1 MQVTP
6 SHTFED
12 FSSLCEIV
20 CTSQKTLLAHA
31 AGGPHRKKVKRQAL
45 IDNPPKEEEEGSKVE
60 KSGKSVTKSDVK
72 KSEKRRIQK
81 ELGLMILK
89 KYGPKLTTKKFIKK
103 FNKRTR
109 NQPDLASDII
119 KRVRILTSLFLTLF
133 ALRCGNYRILKLQT
147 QSYNS
152 RFQKSE
158 ILILSN

>member
-31 AGGPHRKKVKRQAL
+31 AGAPHRKKVKRQAL
-45 IDNPPKEEEEGSKVE
+45 NTNSPKEEEVSKVKKCE
-60 KSGKSVTKSDVK
+60 KSVTESNVK
-72 KSEKRRIQK
+72 KSEKRQIQK
-81 ELGLMILK
+81 ELGLKILK

-109 NQPDLASDII
+109 DRPELASDII
-119 KRVRILTSLFLTLF
+119 KRVRI
-133 ALRCGNYRILKLQT
+133 
-147 QSYNS
+147 
-152 RFQKSE
+152 
-158 ILILSN
+158 